1 MITKI
6 RVKIE
11 FEQINED
18 GKIETVNIT
27 EEKKF
32 SSELIETIDGCERSV
47 LDVGNKA
54 FRKAV
59 AEKMSNTSKKK
70 QKP

>member
-1 MITKI
+1 METKI

-11 FEQINED
+11 FEQINAE
-18 GKIETVNIT
+18 GKIETVSIS

-32 SSELIETIDGCERSV
+32 PTELIETIDGCERSV

-59 AEKMSNTSKKK
+59 AEKISNTSKKK